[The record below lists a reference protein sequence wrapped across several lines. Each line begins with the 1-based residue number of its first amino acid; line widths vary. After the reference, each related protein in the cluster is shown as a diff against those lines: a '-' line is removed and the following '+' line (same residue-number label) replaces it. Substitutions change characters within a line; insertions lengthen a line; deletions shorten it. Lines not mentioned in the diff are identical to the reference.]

1 MKKFLY
7 YSLLLTAFFSCQ
19 RAEEL
24 DLDLPSGMASKTS
37 DEENGVQLGA
47 KIQNAY
53 SLYYMRQAYDQLYPN
68 GDGGTSLTTGPGR
81 SLIQATHLYIRVHP
95 VDTLQVSLLVDDSTI
110 DVFPYPLDRELTG
123 CGEYVP
129 SKEEEGYVY
138 AVVPVNWTGLS
149 HLNYTVIDT
158 CCIPEEGD
166 DRLADV
172 ERQALQNAGFALYEE
187 SKVSGRP
194 DGYIKV
200 RNTVTEVFEGVKGV
214 KVVMNT
220 LVRVRHT
227 YTGENGHYSCNT
239 KFYSNVNYTLSF
251 TNHDNFMIW
260 KNNLCLLPATLTLGV
275 HTPHGYS
282 YNMDTMSHGWQL
294 STVHNAAYIYW
305 NTLCDRFGLDYPPK
319 GMRLWLMPTDLFGR
333 WTASTPMWH
342 HRIFDYMTFSSF
354 MDMMPL
360 SMTAI
365 YLWVLPD
372 MFIFRDT
379 RSTVVQY
386 NMLFHEL
393 SHASHCVHA
402 GATYWSSLVWNT
414 IIHTGYG
421 DSISRPDYV
430 GVGEMW
436 AYYADHT
443 LTNNTF
449 RSVNGVS
456 YDVLTHT
463 YHDTSWF
470 RPDILDSVARFI
482 TNDACS
488 TFFQCLTPANN
499 THLTMRNE
507 IKLRVNDTYH
517 ERIDELFET
526 LIDE

>member
-68 GDGGTSLTTGPGR
+68 GDGGTSLTAGPDR
-81 SLIQATHLYIRVHP
+81 SLIQATHLYIRVRP

-129 SKEEEGYVY
+129 STEEEGYVY

-166 DRLADV
+166 DWLADV

-200 RNTVTEVFEGVKGV
+200 RNTVTENFEGVKGV

-220 LVRVRHT
+220 LVRVRHA

-319 GMRLWLMPTDLFGR
+319 GMRLWLLPTTLFD
-333 WTASTPMWH
+333 WAATTPMWR
-342 HRIFDYMTFSSF
+342 HRAIDLISFSDF
-354 MDMMPL
+354 MDFLPY
-360 SMTAI
+360 SA
-365 YLWVLPD
+365 LWVYSLITPD
-372 MFIFRDT
+372 MIIYRTD
-379 RSTVVQY
+379 RSTTDHY
-386 NMLFHEL
+386 RTIFHEL
-393 SHASHCVHA
+393 SHASHYVHA
-402 GATYWSSLVWNT
+402 GAEYWNKLVWNT
-414 IIHTGYG
+414 VIHGGYG
-421 DSISRPDYV
+421 DETTRPDFV

-436 AYYADHT
+436 AYYADT
-443 LTNNTF
+443 RMINTVF
-449 RSVNGVS
+449 ENMPSFPKPVSHRSE
-456 YDVLTHT
+456 
-463 YHDTSWF
+463 WF
-470 RPDILDSVARFI
+470 RPGILDTVVRFI
-482 TNDACS
+482 PGMTPGII
-488 TFFQCLTPANN
+488 FQCLTS
-499 THLTMRNE
+499 TDSIHKTMKDE
-507 IKLRVNDTYH
+507 IKQRVDPVHHNSVDRWFAPVTG
-517 ERIDELFET
+517 E
-526 LIDE
+526 